1 MCPNLMFVGQLCR
14 KKVEKVHFS
23 FFSLHKKIQKKI
35 YEVKKSLHSIKVLI
49 DFVDHK
55 NRFLPYLGLGYVSVT
70 VC

>member
-1 MCPNLMFVGQLCR
+1 M
-14 KKVEKVHFS
+14 KKYIFR
-23 FFSLHKKIQKKI
+23 FFRFIKKIQKKN